1 MLHKIL
7 GTLESPKACICIMV
21 TGSIFSGIDC
31 AVSILFEIFNFH
43 LSYFYLVSK
52 GIVPCQSIFK
62 SQTTQ
67 YNILLVKWPGEIRW
81 TIDKASPPKIFLFIV
96 LLSLTS
102 GVTTNNFS
110 VFLFH
115 PRPNI
120 ILLLDFWFTVC
131 FAYFNSSFVLSLW
144 LFNIGKFE
152 FH

>member
-7 GTLESPKACICIMV
+7 GRLESSKACISIIV
-21 TGSIFSGIDC
+21 TGSIFSGIDR

-62 SQTTQ
+62 SQTSQ
-67 YNILLVKWPGEIRW
+67 HNILLVKWPGEIRR
-81 TIDKASPPKIFLFIV
+81 TIDKTSPPKIFLFIV

-102 GVTTNNFS
+102 GVTTNNLS
-110 VFLFH
+110 VFFFH
-115 PRPNI
+115 SRPNI

-131 FAYFNSSFVLSLW
+131 FANFNSSFVLSL
-144 LFNIGKFE
+144 
-152 FH
+152 